1 MIRKYL
7 PYFIFKKLFGDRKK
21 YKKFDKNDEDWLSWI
36 KNISKT
42 YEHRDKS
49 LIDKLIKINAY
60 KIIQDPLINFD
71 KKDILEIG
79 PGFLDHEQIWRENI
93 PKSFDLIDANFDF
106 LKVSEKKLNQR
117 KIQNKKFLIKDS
129 LDMDQIQSNS
139 YDYILSF
146 FSLEHIMDLENFVLH
161 INRILK
167 PNGYLVFA
175 IPNEG
180 YLAWGLGRYF
190 FTRGYVYKKLKLDYD
205 KIICWEHPNFSDY
218 IFRCLD
224 NSLKKIKIFKIP
236 NLFFLDFSVLI
247 KGIYQ
252 KKL

>member
-1 MIRKYL
+1 MI
-7 PYFIFKKLFGDRKK
+7 
-21 YKKFDKNDEDWLSWI
+21 
-36 KNISKT
+36 KT
-42 YEHRDKS
+42 
-49 LIDKLIKINAY
+49 NAY
-60 KIIQDPLINFD
+60 KIINDTVINFD
-71 KKDILEIG
+71 HKDILEIG
-79 PGFLDHEQIWRENI
+79 PGFLDHEKIWKEKI
-93 PKSFDLIDANFDF
+93 PNSFDLIDVNFDF

-117 KIQNKKFLIKDS
+117 KIKNKKFLVKNS
-129 LDMDQIQSNS
+129 YDMNQLPSNS

-146 FSLEHIMDLENFVLH
+146 FSLEHIMDLDKFVLH

-167 PNGYLVFA
+167 PNGYLVFV

-190 FTRGYVYKKLKLDYD
+190 FTRGYVYNKLNMDYD

-218 IFRCLD
+218 ILKCLD
-224 NSLKKIKIFKIP
+224 KSLIQIKVHKVP
-236 NLFFLDFSVLI
+236 NLFFLDFSISI